1 MSSFAACVTVKAS
14 SSLRFGGTEN
24 LVSPVILFRGQNCP
38 GSCRYTEKLLNLR
51 QAAKKLRG

>member
-24 LVSPVILFRGQNCP
+24 LVTPVILFRGQNCP
-38 GSCRYTEKLLNLR
+38 GSCKYTEKLLNLR
-51 QAAKKLRG
+51 QEAKKLRG